1 MQDYQ
6 NVQTNQEK
14 TKGAKH
20 PDCLTPVIT
29 KKEATSPKF
38 ANSIDHKRSIARN
51 QKKANT
57 QQRFFSYL
65 VLTLFLSMYLILLYL
80 SSNRPTKSD
89 LAANNSNEA
98 AAVTSQ
104 ETKALPEAV
113 DPHYFTYSTADGQ
126 LHPIDLQELANAWAA
141 EAGETVRYSLTD
153 AERYEIAQVVTAE
166 AATEPLA
173 GKMAICQCILL
184 ASEKENIRPSQAVI
198 AYKYTKNRPKPTKEA
213 LTAVQYV
220 FDFGIMPTSE
230 PILYFYNPALV
241 KSEFHESQQYVMTI
255 NNHRFFAEQPTK

>member
-1 MQDYQ
+1 MKEYQ
-6 NVQTNQEK
+6 NEQTNLKQIKE
-14 TKGAKH
+14 AKH
-20 PDCLTPVIT
+20 PDCLTSVIT

-38 ANSIDHKRSIARN
+38 ASSIDHKRSISRN

-57 QQRFFSYL
+57 QQKVFSFL
-65 VLTLFLSMYLILLYL
+65 VLTLFFSLYLILLYL
-80 SSNRPTKSD
+80 SSNNLAKSNLTSD
-89 LAANNSNEA
+89 NPNEA
-98 AAVTSQ
+98 AAATK
-104 ETKALPEAV
+104 ETPPEAV

-126 LHPIDLQELANAWAA
+126 PHPVDLQELANAWAA
-141 EAGETVRYSLTD
+141 EAGESVRYSLTD

-166 AATEPLA
+166 AATEPMA

-184 ASEKENIRPSQAVI
+184 ASEKENIRPTQAVI

-241 KSEFHESQQYVMTI
+241 KSKFHESQRYVMTI